1 LLAYLRHVRYP
12 PHSHSSRQTDAPALW
27 LGRGIE
33 RRVSLTQRDPNSGLA
48 RHFSEDQ
55 HAPDLA

>member
-1 LLAYLRHVRYP
+1 MAGIRRTAILPDKPALRH
-12 PHSHSSRQTDAPALW
+12 SGWDA
-27 LGRGIE
+27 GIQC
-33 RRVSLTQRDPNSGLA
+33 RVSLTQRDPNSGLA